1 MAIAINGAGT
11 ITGLSAGGL
20 PDDSIITADIANS
33 AVTDGKIAGM
43 ASSKLTG
50 TLPAISGT
58 NLTNLDATDLVGV
71 VPTAALSNIEGKG
84 ADIASSSTMVIGTDG
99 GYFDITGTTGISTM
113 TVAVGRMFTL
123 QFDGA
128 VVLTNSSTLKLSGAA
143 NFTTAAGDHLTF
155 ISVAANDVRQI
166 GFGLTDGGSP
176 VATAHTGNVAF
187 PATQVASAD
196 ANTLDDYE
204 EGTWTP
210 VWLHT
215 SGSWAGTFT
224 ATYTK
229 IGRHVYAHCN
239 FDASGTASG
248 SKVNGLSG
256 LPFASNASFPGS
268 GVAHSLDNVGGS
280 GVHLQVHI
288 VANASAISMQMQPE
302 SNANWGEFY
311 PAQTASD
318 SRMKFTI
325 VYHV

>member
-1 MAIAINGAGT
+1 MQ
-11 ITGLSAGGL
+11 LHL
-20 PDDSIITADIANS
+20 
-33 AVTDGKIAGM
+33 
-43 ASSKLTG
+43 ASC
-50 TLPAISGT
+50 
-58 NLTNLDATDLVGV
+58 
-71 VPTAALSNIEGKG
+71 
-84 ADIASSSTMVIGTDG
+84 
-99 GYFDITGTTGISTM
+99 
-113 TVAVGRMFTL
+113 
-123 QFDGA
+123 
-128 VVLTNSSTLKLSGAA
+128 
-143 NFTTAAGDHLTF
+143 
-155 ISVAANDVRQI
+155 
-166 GFGLTDGGSP
+166 
-176 VATAHTGNVAF
+176 
-187 PATQVASAD
+187 
-196 ANTLDDYE
+196 E

-210 VWLHT
+210 AWLHT